1 MLSVA
6 GPDCSQLAAAELVLR
21 AAAEFDTGMKSV
33 AVRVLGD
40 FGLDG
45 VPPHAL
51 GSRKARLALHLLA
64 LGDGQAVPSD
74 VLIDAIWGE
83 ARPARPEDQLAV
95 LVSRLRSVLGR
106 DRIGHHDGGY
116 RLRCDW
122 LDAAELATLTDEVQR
137 RAAAGNVLGAAAAA
151 RVALSLIRGD
161 GPRPLPGE
169 WALLRQAELDRLI
182 SRSRR
187 VAAGALL
194 DAGDWM
200 AAADGAAAALERE
213 PYDEAA
219 LRILLR
225 AYALGGRVATALAAY
240 ASTRQRLAEEL
251 GADPSP
257 ETQALYTAI
266 LRGEL
271 VPAGP
276 AAAAGQPGAAAGL
289 VGRDRELAYLDA
301 AALRG
306 RGSGGGAEVIVVDGE
321 AGIGKTTLLRA
332 WAARRAAAG
341 DTVIMAPCGP
351 LDRAMPLDALLTALA
366 GLLRRLGPEVS
377 TDVLGSDAAVL
388 APVLGTAASAGTG
401 PRPLPALA
409 DSMLGPA
416 VLYAALV
423 RVLGRLA
430 ERAPLVVIV
439 DDAHLAGPALAGWLR
454 FARRAGLPAAVV
466 AAIRPGEGEPLP
478 STGLLHLDV
487 LGRDAAAELVGP
499 ARVDEL
505 YRRSRGHPLF
515 LTELA
520 QQAAGSEPPASLVE
534 SVSAR
539 CDELG
544 EAGALLR
551 AAAVIG
557 QELDVDLLAAVLGRP
572 LVAVLDDAERAA
584 AGQLLVEQDGTFRF
598 RHELVREALA
608 ASATPG
614 RLALLHRQAGRV
626 LAQRPAADPATVA
639 YHARLG
645 GDLELAARA
654 LRDAAARAAERFDH
668 AAAEALLDDALL
680 LHPEPDGWLARA
692 RVRTR
697 RGRYPE
703 ALADVERA
711 AAAGPAA
718 LEVGAWACYFGRR
731 FGQAAQFAE
740 DGALAAADPADRG
753 RCMAAAGRIHHAAGH
768 LDQAEALLGEAVS
781 LAQGAD
787 RVTAAA
793 WLGVLRAH
801 QSRAE
806 EALTLLRPAA
816 RGQIGAEHTSATL
829 HALLFTGH
837 AHALAGRPALALAA
851 FRRYTAEVERR
862 QVPRFAGRAVN
873 FTGWVLRNL
882 GAWPE
887 ALDQHHQA
895 LEVAQRDGTAEVTI
909 AALEDLAE
917 QCLAAGDPEGAAAR
931 LAEAGAL
938 LHGDLVFGWRLALR
952 HELLSGRLA
961 LLRGDPEAALA
972 AADALAGRAAG
983 LGVPRY
989 ATAARLL
996 AHRARHALRQPVD
1009 LAVVSADLDALDRAV
1024 SIEAWWW
1031 TGELAADLGQAAWL
1045 DQAAARAAR
1054 LAGAAG
1060 EYADG
1065 LRAAAGQR
1073 LDGWRRAIRLPSAR
1087 RDQRHRHGQRRLPG
1101 ACLPRA
1107 RLADRLLHGPLGG
1120 PPRRG
1125 PGRAVQ
1131 RTQERGEL
1139 GQAQPPG
1146 GQLGRGGQPGRHG
1159 DRAHPHLAEPG
1170 RGRLLGQ
1177 PVRGRADEAVP
1188 GRLLVAERAQRRVH
1202 RVLGR
1207 MGPASRE
1214 RAGGQRGADPAHL
1227 GQPGGRI
1234 RQVVEAERGD
1244 HQVEAG
1250 RAERQRHRVA
1260 RHRVQSRARGP
1271 QHGHRQV
1278 GRHHLAGPG
1287 GQRGAARRPGARA
1300 HVQHPAAGQRHRR
1313 GRDQRPGQPVVHP
1326 PRAARPPAGRRVVAG
1341 PHVRGQLSRAA
1352 AATALSAH
1360 HASSSS

>member
-1 MLSVA
+1 MRSL
-6 GPDCSQLAAAELVLR
+6 
-21 AAAEFDTGMKSV
+21 

-40 FGLDG
+40 FGVDG
-45 VPPHAL
+45 VQPHAL
-51 GSRKARLALHLLA
+51 GSRKARLALQLLA
-64 LGDGQAVPSD
+64 LGGGQAVSSG
-74 VLIDAIWGE
+74 VLTDAIWGD
-83 ARPARPEDQLAV
+83 APPGRPEDQLAV
-95 LVSRLRSVLGR
+95 LVSRLRSVVGR
-106 DRIGHHDGGY
+106 DRIGHRDGGY
-116 RLRCDW
+116 QLRCDW
-122 LDAAELATLTDEVQR
+122 LDAAELAGLTDEVQR
-137 RAAAGNVLGAAAAA
+137 RQAAGNVLGAAAAA
-151 RVALSLIRGD
+151 RVALSLVRGD
-161 GPRPLPGE
+161 GPRSLPGE
-169 WALLRQAELDRLI
+169 WAMLRQAELGRLI
-182 SRSRR
+182 SRSRQ

-194 DAGDWM
+194 NAGDWM
-200 AAADGAAAALERE
+200 AAADAAAAALERE

-219 LRILLR
+219 LRVLLR
-225 AYALGGRVATALAAY
+225 AYALGGRVAAALAVY

-251 GADPSP
+251 GTDPSP

-271 VPAGP
+271 APPGPGPGEAGP
-276 AAAAGQPGAAAGL
+276 DGQPGTAGL
-289 VGRDRELAYLDA
+289 VGRDDELAYLDA

-306 RGSGGGAEVIVVDGE
+306 RGGAAEVIVVDGE

-341 DTVIMAPCGP
+341 DTLIMAPCGP

-366 GLLRRLGPEVS
+366 ALLRRLGPEVT

-388 APVLGTAASAGTG
+388 GPVLGPGLGAALSTALSTALSPA
-401 PRPLPALA
+401 RPALA

-430 ERAPLVVIV
+430 ERAPLVTIV
-439 DDAHLAGPALAGWLR
+439 DDAHLAGPALGDWVR
-454 FARRAGLPAAVV
+454 FARRAGLPAVVV
-466 AAIRPGEGEPLP
+466 AAIRPGHGEPLP
-478 STGLLHLDV
+478 ATGYLHLDV

-505 YRRSRGHPLF
+505 YARSRGHPLF

-520 QQAAGSEPPASLVE
+520 QQAAGTEPPASLVE

-544 EAGALLR
+544 AAGALLR

-557 QELDVDLLAAVLGRP
+557 QDLDVNLLAAVLGRP

-626 LAQRPAADPATVA
+626 LAQRPAADPAAVA

-668 AAAEALLDDALL
+668 AAAEALLDDALR
-680 LHPEPDGWLARA
+680 LHAEPDGWLARA

-703 ALADVERA
+703 ALADVA
-711 AAAGPAA
+711 QAGAAGSAA
-718 LEVGAWACYFGRR
+718 LEVGAWASYFGRR
-731 FGQAAQFAE
+731 FAQAAQFAE
-740 DGALAAADPADRG
+740 DGALAAVDRADRG
-753 RCMAAAGRIHHAAGH
+753 RCLAAGGRIHHAAGD
-768 LDQAEALLGEAVS
+768 LAEAELLLGEAVS

-837 AHALAGRPALALAA
+837 AHALAGRPAMALAA

-882 GAWPE
+882 GAWQE
-887 ALDQHHQA
+887 ALDQHQQA
-895 LEVAQRDGTAEVTI
+895 LEVAQRDGTAEVII
-909 AALEDLAE
+909 AALADLAE
-917 QCLAAGDPEGAAAR
+917 QCLAAGDLDGAAAR
-931 LAEAGAL
+931 LAEAGARL
-938 LHGDLVFGWRLALR
+938 DGDLVFGWRLALK
-952 HELLSGRLA
+952 HQLISGRLA
-961 LLRGDPEAALA
+961 LLRGDPEGALA
-972 AADALAGRAAG
+972 AATDLDGRATA

-989 ATAARLL
+989 TSAARLV
-996 AHRARHALRQPVD
+996 AHRARHALRLPVD
-1009 LAVVSADLDALDRAV
+1009 PAAVEADLDALDRAV

-1031 TGELAADLGQAAWL
+1031 TGELAADFGHPGWL
-1045 DQAAARAAR
+1045 DRAAERAAR

-1060 EYADG
+1060 DYADG
-1065 LRAAAGQR
+1065 LRLAAGQR
-1073 LDGWRRAIRLPSAR
+1073 LDRW
-1087 RDQRHRHGQRRLPG
+1087 
-1101 ACLPRA
+1101 
-1107 RLADRLLHGPLGG
+1107 
-1120 PPRRG
+1120 
-1125 PGRAVQ
+1125 
-1131 RTQERGEL
+1131 
-1139 GQAQPPG
+1139 
-1146 GQLGRGGQPGRHG
+1146 
-1159 DRAHPHLAEPG
+1159 
-1170 RGRLLGQ
+1170 
-1177 PVRGRADEAVP
+1177 
-1188 GRLLVAERAQRRVH
+1188 
-1202 RVLGR
+1202 
-1207 MGPASRE
+1207 
-1214 RAGGQRGADPAHL
+1214 
-1227 GQPGGRI
+1227 
-1234 RQVVEAERGD
+1234 
-1244 HQVEAG
+1244 
-1250 RAERQRHRVA
+1250 
-1260 RHRVQSRARGP
+1260 
-1271 QHGHRQV
+1271 
-1278 GRHHLAGPG
+1278 
-1287 GQRGAARRPGARA
+1287 
-1300 HVQHPAAGQRHRR
+1300 
-1313 GRDQRPGQPVVHP
+1313 
-1326 PRAARPPAGRRVVAG
+1326 
-1341 PHVRGQLSRAA
+1341 RAA
-1352 AATALSAH
+1352 AELPVSTP
-1360 HASSSS
+1360 

>member
-1 MLSVA
+1 
-6 GPDCSQLAAAELVLR
+6 
-21 AAAEFDTGMKSV
+21 MKSL

-40 FGLDG
+40 FAVDG
-45 VPPHAL
+45 VPPHTL

-64 LGDGQAVPSD
+64 LGGGQAVSSG
-74 VLIDAIWGE
+74 VLIDAIWAA
-83 ARPARPEDQLAV
+83 ARPGRPEDQLAV
-95 LVSRLRSVLGR
+95 LVSRLRSVVGR

-116 RLRCDW
+116 QLRCDW
-122 LDAAELATLTDEVQR
+122 LDAAELAGLTDEVDR
-137 RAAAGNVLGAAAAA
+137 RQAAGNVLGAAAAA
-151 RVALSLIRGD
+151 RVALSLVRGD

-182 SRSRR
+182 SRSRQ

-194 DAGDWM
+194 AAGDWM

-219 LRILLR
+219 LRVLLR
-225 AYALGGRVATALAAY
+225 AYTLGGRVAAALAAY
-240 ASTRQRLAEEL
+240 ASTRERLADEL
-251 GADPSP
+251 GTDPSP
-257 ETQALYTAI
+257 QTQAVYTAI

-271 VPAGP
+271 VPPGP
-276 AAAAGQPGAAAGL
+276 LAAGQSATAGL
-289 VGRDRELAYLDA
+289 VGRDGELAYLDA
-301 AALRG
+301 AALRS
-306 RGSGGGAEVIVVDGE
+306 RGGSAEVIIVDGE

-332 WAARRAAAG
+332 WAARRTAAG
-341 DTVIMAPCGP
+341 DTVLMAPCGP

-366 GLLRRLGPEVS
+366 ALLRRLGSEVT
-377 TDVLGSDAAVL
+377 TDALGSDAAVL
-388 APVLGTAASAGTG
+388 GPVLGPVPGAAPG
-401 PRPLPALA
+401 PRPLPALS

-430 ERAPLVVIV
+430 ERAPLVTVV
-439 DDAHLAGPALAGWLR
+439 DDAHLAGPALADWLR
-454 FARRAGLPAAVV
+454 FARRAGLPAVLV

-478 STGLLHLDV
+478 GTGLLHLDV

-520 QQAAGSEPPASLVE
+520 QQAAGTEPPVSLVE

-544 EAGALLR
+544 EAGAMLR

-557 QELDVDLLAAVLGRP
+557 QDLDVDLLAAVLGRP

-614 RLALLHRQAGRV
+614 RQALLHRQAGRV
-626 LAQRPAADPATVA
+626 LAQRPDADPATVA
-639 YHARLG
+639 YHARMG
-645 GDLELAARA
+645 GDLELAAQA
-654 LRDAAARAAERFDH
+654 LRDAAARATERFDH

-680 LHPEPDGWLARA
+680 LHAEPDGWLARA

-697 RGRYPE
+697 RGRYPA
-703 ALADVERA
+703 ALEDVERA

-718 LEVGAWACYFGRR
+718 LEVGAWAAYFGRR

-740 DGALAAADPADRG
+740 DGALAAGDRADRS
-753 RCMAAAGRIHHAAGH
+753 RCLAAGGRIHHAAGH
-768 LDQAEALLGEAVS
+768 LDQAELLLGEAVS

-851 FRRYTAEVERR
+851 FGRYTAEVERR

-873 FTGWVLRNL
+873 FAGWVLRNL

-887 ALDQHHQA
+887 ALDRHQQA
-895 LEVAQRDGTAEVTI
+895 LEVARRDGTAEVGI

-917 QCLAAGDPEGAAAR
+917 QCLAAGDPDGARSR

-938 LHGDLVFGWRLALR
+938 LDGDLVFGWRLALK
-952 HELLSGRLA
+952 HQLLSGRLA
-961 LLRGDPEAALA
+961 LLCGDPAGALA
-972 AADALAGRAAG
+972 AASALGTRAAA

-989 ATAARLL
+989 TSAARLVV
-996 AHRARHALRQPVD
+996 HRARNALRMPVD
-1009 LAVVSADLDALDRAV
+1009 LASVRADLDALDRAV

-1031 TGELAADLGQAAWL
+1031 TGELAADFGQQAWL
-1045 DQAAARAAR
+1045 DLAAERAAR
-1054 LAGAAG
+1054 LAGVAG
-1060 EYADG
+1060 DYADG

-1073 LDGWRRAIRLPSAR
+1073 LDGWQAAIRLPSAR
-1087 RDQRHRHGQRRLPG
+1087 RDQGHRHGQRLGGG
-1101 ACLPRA
+1101 ACLLDGSLDGALRRA
-1107 RLADRLLHGPLGG
+1107 PG
-1120 PPRRG
+1120 RG
-1125 PGRAVQ
+1125 PGRRVQ
-1131 RTQERGEL
+1131 RAQERGEL

-1146 GQLGRGGQPGRHG
+1146 GQLGRSDQPGRHG
-1159 DRAHPHLAEPG
+1159 DRAHPHLAEAG
-1170 RGRLLGQ
+1170 RGHLLGE
-1177 PVRGRADEAVP
+1177 PLRERVDARVP
-1188 GRLLVAERAQRRVH
+1188 GRLAVAERAERRVH

-1207 MGPASRE
+1207 MSPARRE
-1214 RAGGQRGADPAHL
+1214 RAGRQRGTDPAHL
-1227 GQPGGRI
+1227 GQPGRRG
-1234 RQVVEAERGD
+1234 RQVVQAERGD
-1244 HQVEAG
+1244 HQIEAA
-1250 RAERQRHRVA
+1250 RAERQRHRVG
-1260 RHRVQSRARGP
+1260 RDRVQRRARGP
-1271 QHGHRQV
+1271 QHANGQV

-1287 GQRGAARRPGARA
+1287 GQRGPARRPGARA
-1300 HVQHPAAGQRHRR
+1300 QVEHPAAGQRHRR
-1313 GRDQRPGQPVVHP
+1313 GRDQHLGQPGVHP
-1326 PRAARPPAGRRVVAG
+1326 PRPGGPVTRRRLVAG
-1341 PHVRGQLSRAA
+1341 PQARTQLSRGAA
-1352 AATALSAH
+1352 LTALSSH